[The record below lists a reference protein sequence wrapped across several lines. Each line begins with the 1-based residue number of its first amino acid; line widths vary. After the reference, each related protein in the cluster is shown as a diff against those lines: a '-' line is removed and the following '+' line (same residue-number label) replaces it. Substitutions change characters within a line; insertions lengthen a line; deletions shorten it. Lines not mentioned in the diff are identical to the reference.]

1 MKCYVARKQ
10 EQPNMETAVPKNYET
25 GTWGNVQILKLY
37 VGPIYKQQYI
47 IYVYINFHKSFH
59 IQYINI
65 DIHKNI
71 TTFFVRSMFSA
82 QFIDVDLETIQ
93 PMNRI

>member
-1 MKCYVARKQ
+1 M
-10 EQPNMETAVPKNYET
+10 
-25 GTWGNVQILKLY
+25 
-37 VGPIYKQQYI
+37 GPIYKQQYI

-93 PMNRI
+93 PMNRILENKAYRHSQRSAAIKRGEK